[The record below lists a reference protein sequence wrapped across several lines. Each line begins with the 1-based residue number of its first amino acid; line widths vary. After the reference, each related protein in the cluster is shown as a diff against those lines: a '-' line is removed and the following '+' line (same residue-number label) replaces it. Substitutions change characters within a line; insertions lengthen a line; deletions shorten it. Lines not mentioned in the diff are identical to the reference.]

1 MIVLYLRAIVF
12 YLMTYQNSL
21 DFAKQL
27 DQEDPIS
34 YLRNE
39 FHIPKDKHGK
49 EWLYF
54 TGNSLGLQP
63 KITSKYIDQELD
75 DWANFGV
82 EGHFEAKNPWL
93 SYHEL
98 LTDKMAKIVGA
109 KPIEVVVMNT
119 LTTNLHLL
127 MVSFYQPSKTKYKI
141 IIESDAFP
149 SDRYAV
155 QSQLSFH
162 GFDPDEALIEWKP
175 KEGKELLELEDLK
188 SILDSQGDEVALLL
202 IGGVNYYTGQYL
214 DIKKIAELGHAKKC
228 MVGIDLAHGAGNIQ
242 PNLHNSSIDFA
253 AWCTY
258 KYLNSGPG
266 SLSGLFVHEKH
277 AQRKDLPRF
286 AGWWNHNKETRF
298 NMRQPFDVMSGA
310 EGWQLSNPPIL
321 SMAAIKASLDI
332 FEKVGMDALVKKSK
346 KLTGFFE
353 YLVNEIASDTI
364 KIITP
369 TNPNERGCQ
378 LSLQVKNA
386 DKNLHK
392 KLTENN
398 IITDWREPDVIR
410 CAPVPMY
417 TSFEDVYHMVTI
429 LESLL

>member
-1 MIVLYLRAIVF
+1 MIVLSLRAIVF
-12 YLMTYQNSL
+12 YVMTYQNSL
-21 DFAKQL
+21 DYAKQL
-27 DQEDPIS
+27 DREDPLS
-34 YLRNE
+34 YLRKE

-63 KITSKYIDQELD
+63 KITGKYIRQELE
-75 DWANFGV
+75 DWANLGV

-98 LTDKMAKIVGA
+98 LTDTMAKIVGA

-127 MVSFYQPSKTKYKI
+127 MVSFYQPTKTKYKI

-162 GFDPDEALIEWKP
+162 GFDPEEALLEWKP
-175 KEGKELLELEDLK
+175 KEGKELLELEDLEFL
-188 SILDSQGDEVALLL
+188 LDSHGDEVALLL
-202 IGGVNYYTGQYL
+202 IGGVNYYTGQFL
-214 DIKKIAELGHAKKC
+214 DLKKITELGHAKDC

-242 PNLHNSSIDFA
+242 PNLHDNGVDFA

-277 AQRKDLPRF
+277 ANRKDLPRF

-298 NMRQPFDVMSGA
+298 NMRQPFDVMEGA

-332 FEKVGMDALVKKSK
+332 FEKVGMTALLKKSK
-346 KLTGFFE
+346 RLTGFFE
-353 YLVNEIASDTI
+353 YLIHQIASDTI

-369 TNPNERGCQ
+369 SNPNQRGCQ

-386 DKNLHK
+386 DKNLHH
-392 KLTENN
+392 KLTEHH

-417 TSFEDVYHMVTI
+417 TSFEDVYHMVKT

>member
-1 MIVLYLRAIVF
+1 
-12 YLMTYQNSL
+12 MTYQNSL

-39 FHIPKDKHGK
+39 FHIPRDKNGK

-63 KITSKYIDQELD
+63 KITSKYIEQELD

-98 LTDKMAKIVGA
+98 LTDTMAKVVGA
-109 KPIEVVVMNT
+109 KPVEVVVMNT

-162 GFDPDEALIEWKP
+162 GFDPEEALIEWKP

-242 PNLHNSSIDFA
+242 PNLHDSSIDFA

-332 FEKVGMDALVKKSK
+332 FDKVGMSALLNKSK

-353 YLVNEIASDTI
+353 YLIHEIASDTI

-369 TNPNERGCQ
+369 THPNERGCQ

-417 TSFEDVYHMVTI
+417 TSFEDVFYMVKT

>member
-12 YLMTYQNSL
+12 YLMNYQNSL

-39 FHIPKDKHGK
+39 FHIPRDKEGK

-63 KITSKYIDQELD
+63 KITSKYIEQELD

-98 LTDKMAKIVGA
+98 LTDTMAKVVGA
-109 KPIEVVVMNT
+109 KPVEVVVMNT
-119 LTTNLHLL
+119 LTTNIHLL

-162 GFDPDEALIEWKP
+162 GFDPEEALIEWKP

>member
-39 FHIPKDKHGK
+39 FHIPRDKKGK

-63 KITSKYIDQELD
+63 KITSKYIEQELD

-98 LTDKMAKIVGA
+98 LTDTMAKVVGA

-162 GFDPDEALIEWKP
+162 GFDPEEALIEWKP

-242 PNLHNSSIDFA
+242 PNLHDSSIDFA

-298 NMRQPFDVMSGA
+298 NMRQPFDVIEGA

-321 SMAAIKASLDI
+321 SMAAVKASLDI

-378 LSLQVKNA
+378 LSLQVKNT